1 MRHVS
6 TFLSGVLLL
15 GSVGVAPPA
24 ASHAQTLRVQ
34 PRFEPARCPF
44 TPGPGPVIGKT
55 VRCGYLVVPAQ
66 RGRPEGRALRLAV
79 AIVKSLSPHPA
90 PDPVVFL
97 QGGPGVPLLSDAA
110 ARLPLQDLFSEVA
123 PGGNRDIILL
133 DQRGTGY
140 SQQDLGCPELASV
153 QYRPIVQYRSLDQN
167 LTSAQ
172 RLARLLGAERRCRAR
187 LVRAGVDLAAYT
199 LAEDA
204 ADVRDLR
211 LALGYKTW
219 NLRGISYGTRVAMEA
234 MRLDPT
240 GIRSVV
246 LDAALP
252 LQRTAPFDIMPQAA
266 HAFATVFA
274 ACAADRACNA
284 GYPHLAGTFERVVAT
299 LNAHPVRLPILTMP
313 ATKQP
318 GSGPVP
324 TGRWYPVPANGE
336 NLVDTA
342 LGLLQEGAAEVL
354 PQMLSGL
361 QQGDVTLFA
370 QAYATMQFL
379 QPFNAGTYLSV
390 VCSEDA
396 PSTSRQKLITM
407 AQSLPASL
415 RSTFLPALLD
425 ALTECATWQVPAV
438 PPAEKAP
445 LHSAVPTL
453 LLAGQLDPLTAP
465 ANAALIAQGLP
476 RSFTFTFPH
485 AGHGTGTG
493 PCPAGIIAAF
503 LDHPT
508 TKPDAACS
516 AGM

>member
-1 MRHVS
+1 MHHVS
-6 TFLSGVLLL
+6 TFLLGVLLL
-15 GSVGVAPPA
+15 GSAGVAPSA
-24 ASHAQTLRVQ
+24 AMHAQTPGVQ
-34 PRFEPARCPF
+34 PRFEPAHCPF
-44 TPGPGPVIGKT
+44 TPGTGLVVGQT
-55 VRCGYLVVPAQ
+55 VRCGYLVVLAQ
-66 RGRPEGRALRLAV
+66 RGRPHGRTLRLAV
-79 AIVKSLSPHPA
+79 AMVKSLSPHPA

-97 QGGPGVPLLSDAA
+97 QGGPGVPLLSDVAVH
-110 ARLPLQDLFSEVA
+110 LSLQDLFSGVA

-133 DQRGTGY
+133 EPRGTGY
-140 SQQDLGCPELASV
+140 SQQDLGCPELAAV
-153 QYRPIVQYRSLDQN
+153 QYRPIVQNRSLDQN

-172 RLARLLGAERRCRAR
+172 RLARLLGAERRCRER

-211 LALGYKTW
+211 VALGYQTW

-246 LDAALP
+246 LDSALP
-252 LQRTAPFDIMPQAA
+252 LQRTAPFDILPQTA

-284 GYPHLAGTFERVVAT
+284 SSPHLAARFERVVAT
-299 LNAHPVRLPILTMP
+299 LNTHPVRLPIVALG
-313 ATKQP
+313 A
-318 GSGPVP
+318 GGPVS

-342 LGLLQEGAAEVL
+342 LGLLAGSAADVL
-354 PQMLSGL
+354 PQMVSGL
-361 QQGDVTLFA
+361 QKGDVTLFA
-370 QAYATMQFL
+370 QAYAITQSL
-379 QPFNAGTYLSV
+379 QPFNAGTYLSG

-396 PSTSRQKLITM
+396 PYTSRQQVTAA

-415 RSTFLPALLD
+415 RSAFLPAVLD

-438 PPAEKAP
+438 PPAEKEP
-445 LHSAVPTL
+445 LHSAIPTL
-453 LLAGQLDPLTAP
+453 LLAGQLDPFTAP

-476 RSFTFTFPH
+476 RSLTFTFPH

-508 TKPDAACS
+508 TKPDAACI